1 MSDPGELNSELWRA
15 IRRERSER
23 EQAVKLLG
31 DALSEELE
39 RVERELHERITTVHR
54 TALRELTAVIERTR
68 QP

>member
-1 MSDPGELNSELWRA
+1 VSDPGELNSELWRA
-15 IRRERSER
+15 IRRERAE
-23 EQAVKLLG
+23 KLLG

-39 RVERELHERITTVHR
+39 RVERELHERITTVHK